1 MGYVHTYRSSSM
13 PDYEKLLQAS
23 MPEALDTAVES
34 VNFVY
39 ENGEALLQ
47 ADITTLEELNFCIF
61 AYFNREELFYL
72 NRTGRKLLAPYQSI
86 MDRTA
91 SEVRFSLVENFEGS
105 QDDRDVI
112 ENCRPKHHVHER
124 VDLNWGHTCLRGSK
138 YPIRAVNGVPI
149 AILFAG
155 REMLGSEQIRAANFA
170 LKSNL
175 N

>member
-1 MGYVHTYRSSSM
+1 M

-23 MPEALDTAVES
+23 MPEALDAAVES

-47 ADITTLEELNFCIF
+47 ADVSPLEEVNFCVF

-86 MDRTA
+86 VERSP
-91 SEVRFSLVENFEGS
+91 SEARFSLVENFEGS

-112 ENCRPKHHVHER
+112 ENCRPKHHVKER
-124 VDLNWGHTCLRGSK
+124 VDLSWGHTCLRGSK
-138 YPIRAVNGVPI
+138 FPIRAVNGVPI

-155 REMLGSEQIRAANFA
+155 REMLASEQIRAA
-170 LKSNL
+170 SHNL
-175 N
+175 QTAFN